1 MCGRYYIDEET
12 EREIRKLV
20 GDVDRTLGA
29 MAAGDVRPSQSA
41 AVVRGDCRRLAAGQM
56 IWGFPRFDGKGL
68 LINARAET
76 ALEKR
81 SFRESVRY
89 RRCIIPAR
97 GFYEWNSRKEKYT
110 FEYPGSP
117 VIFMAGCYNMFDG
130 QNRFV
135 ILTTDANPSVAP
147 VHSRMPLVL
156 DRTELEDWVLNDAA
170 AEGMLHKVPGMLEAR
185 AEYEQLGFF

>member
-12 EREIRKLV
+12 EKEIRKLV
-20 GDVDRTLGA
+20 SDADWTLGV

-41 AVVRGDCRRLAAGQM
+41 AVIRGERRHLAAGQM
-56 IWGFPRFDGKGL
+56 IWGFPRLDGKGL

-76 ALEKR
+76 AMEKR
-81 SFRESVRY
+81 SFQASMRY
-89 RRCIIPAR
+89 RRCVIPAR
-97 GFYEWNSRKEKYT
+97 GFYEWNSQKEKYT

-117 VIFMAGCYNMFDG
+117 VIFMAGCYNMFEG

-135 ILTTDANPSVAP
+135 ILTTGANASVAP

-170 AEGMLHKVPGMLEAR
+170 AEIMLHKAPGMLEIR
-185 AEYEQLGFF
+185 AEYEQLRFF